1 MVHDDDSAG
10 TRGIPIDDEPP
21 DARPPRDARTR
32 DLDARTRDLIVD
44 TAQTHRTWSR
54 IRIYEELRARGHD
67 VDQAQVDYVL
77 DYYKLR
83 R

>member
-32 DLDARTRDLIVD
+32 DLIVN

>member
-1 MVHDDDSAG
+1 MVHDDDAAG

-21 DARPPRDARTR
+21 KARPPRDARTR
-32 DLDARTRDLIVD
+32 DLIVD
-44 TAQTHRTWSR
+44 TTQTHRTWSQ

-67 VDQAQVDYVL
+67 VDEAEVNYVL

>member
-1 MVHDDDSAG
+1 MVHDDDAAR
-10 TRGIPIDDEPP
+10 TRGIGTGDEPE